1 MNISTIALALIDNGG
16 RRSDVDRRQ
25 FSYTDHIPDRRFR
38 QDRRSSIDRRNG
50 GERRSV
56 INRRNNMVAELR
68 FEDMRKGIDRR
79 FCAERRAAFVAALA
93 I

>member
-38 QDRRSSIDRRNG
+38 QDRRNSIDRRNG